1 MAKKK
6 KQIETE
12 LLDQEVQPVE
22 QEVQEVQPIDEKT
35 AILMQFADFWNTNCA
50 GHSVTTVE
58 NAKVLWNYWQELSGR
73 TDRFNGCT
81 PCIVTKLRWM
91 KKLCIEKGIEVK

>member
-12 LLDQEVQPVE
+12 LIEQEVQPI
-22 QEVQEVQPIDEKT
+22 VQEVQPIDEKT

-50 GHSVTTVE
+50 GHSITTVD
-58 NAKVLWNYWQELSGR
+58 NAKVLWNYWQKLSGR